1 METKISIDKNNFSS
15 SNYLDFA
22 LVSDIGGT
30 KTPLSMFGKKKDGTI
45 EHIFTLLWRSS
56 EITDFTSNINEAL
69 KFAYDEYKIT
79 ADNIKGAFGVAGPI
93 ENKRTFSKPTNL
105 SWHVDAEHIKNNS
118 FLKKIILLNDFEIV
132 GYGIDMLKREDIVQ
146 LNNAVAE
153 EKSTAAVLGAGTG
166 LGMAILPYNK
176 EKKLHVPTASE
187 GGHSTMPVMSKEDVA
202 IAKSIMKLKGYK
214 HAAGYEPY
222 VSGPGIANLYDYFAS
237 KKMLKS
243 KIHKKINFAADKS
256 AEIAKNCRT
265 DKICRQAMD
274 KFLQYYGRAAGNLAL
289 TTYAKGGI
297 YVAGGIAPK
306 IINEL
311 ENGFFIE
318 EFERNYRKDDILKK
332 IPVFVVMN
340 PDVGLLGAANAAFN
354 FFDDL
359 IN

>member
-15 SNYLDFA
+15 GNYTHFA

-30 KTPLSMFGKKKDGTI
+30 KTPLSMFGKKKDGAI
-45 EHIFTLLWRSS
+45 EHIFTLLWRSI
-56 EITDFTSNINEAL
+56 EINDFTSNVNEAL
-69 KFAYDEYKIT
+69 KFAYEEYKIT
-79 ADNIKGAFGVAGPI
+79 ADNINAAFGVAGPI
-93 ENKRTFSKPTNL
+93 ENKRTYAKPSNL
-105 SWHVDAEHIKNNS
+105 PWHVDAEHIKGNS

-132 GYGIDMLKREDIVQ
+132 GYGIDMLKKEDIVQ

-153 EKSTAAVLGAGTG
+153 EKSTAAVVGAGTG
-166 LGMAILPYNK
+166 LGMAILPYDNK
-176 EKKLHVPTASE
+176 KNLHIPTASE

-202 IAKSIMKLKGYK
+202 IAKFVMKIKGFK

-237 KKMLKS
+237 KKLLKS
-243 KIHKKINFAADKS
+243 KIHKQIISAADKS

-274 KFLQYYGRAAGNLAL
+274 KFLEYYGRAAGNLAL
-289 TTYAKGGI
+289 MSYAKGGV

-340 PDVGLLGAANAAFN
+340 SDVGLLGAANAAFN
-354 FFDDL
+354 FYEDL
-359 IN
+359 VE